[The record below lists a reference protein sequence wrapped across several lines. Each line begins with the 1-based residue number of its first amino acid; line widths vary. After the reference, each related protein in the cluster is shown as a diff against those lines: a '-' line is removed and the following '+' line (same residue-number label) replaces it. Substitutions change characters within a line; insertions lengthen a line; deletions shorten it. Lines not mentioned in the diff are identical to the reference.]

1 MNTHRGRR
9 RALQSLVI
17 AGLAIVGPIACTPS
31 VDEPATTAVIT
42 LASPS
47 VANGT
52 LAAKH
57 TCDGPGTSPPL
68 AWGAPPS
75 GTQSYALIATDLDTP
90 MRLLHR
96 HPGVHWLIYALP
108 ASARELPEGVA
119 QQQQLA
125 DGTLQGKN
133 AIATIGY
140 AGPCPPG
147 SASHRYAFTLYAL
160 DARPG
165 LPAGASERELVKALR
180 SHVIGKGQLIAS
192 FHRQGPAQ

>member
-1 MNTHRGRR
+1 MSIHRSRR
-9 RALQSLVI
+9 GALQRLVI

-31 VDEPATTAVIT
+31 VDEPGTAAVIT
-42 LASPS
+42 LTSSS
-47 VANGT
+47 VADGV
-52 LAAKH
+52 LLAKH
-57 TCDGPGTSPPL
+57 TCDGAGTSPAL

-75 GTQSYALIATDLDTP
+75 GTQSYALITTDLDTP

-108 ASARELPEGVA
+108 ATARELPEGVA

-133 AIATIGY
+133 AISTIGY
-140 AGPCPPG
+140 AGPCPPA
-147 SASHRYAFTLYAL
+147 SATHRYAFTLYAL
-160 DARPG
+160 DARPD

-180 SHVIGKGQLIAS
+180 GHVIGKGQLVAS
-192 FHRQGPAQ
+192 FHRQGPTP

>member
-1 MNTHRGRR
+1 MSSYRGPRS
-9 RALQSLVI
+9 ALQWLVI

-31 VDEPATTAVIT
+31 VDEPGTAAVIT
-42 LASPS
+42 LTSPS
-47 VANGT
+47 VADGM

-57 TCDGPGTSPPL
+57 TCDGPGTSPAL

-75 GTQSYALIATDLDTP
+75 GTQSYALITTDLDTP

-108 ASARELPEGVA
+108 ATARELPEGVA

-133 AIATIGY
+133 AISTIGY

-160 DARPG
+160 DARPD
-165 LPAGASERELVKALR
+165 LPASASERELIKALR
-180 SHVIGKGQLIAS
+180 GHVIGKGQLVAS
-192 FHRQGPAQ
+192 FHRQGPTQ

>member
-1 MNTHRGRR
+1 MSIHHGPRG
-9 RALQSLVI
+9 ALQWLVV
-17 AGLAIVGPIACTPS
+17 AGLAIVGAVACTPS
-31 VDEPATTAVIT
+31 VDAPATAAVIMLT
-42 LASPS
+42 SPS

-57 TCDGPGTSPPL
+57 TCDGPGTSPAL

-90 MRLLHR
+90 MRWLHR

-108 ASARELPEGVA
+108 ATARELPEGVA
-119 QQQQLA
+119 QQQQLS

-133 AIATIGY
+133 AIATTGY

-147 SASHRYAFTLYAL
+147 SASHRYAFTLHAL
-160 DARPG
+160 DARPDI
-165 LPAGASERELVKALR
+165 PPGASESELVRALR
-180 SHVIGKGQLIAS
+180 GHVIGKGQLIAS
-192 FHRQGPAQ
+192 FHRQGPTP